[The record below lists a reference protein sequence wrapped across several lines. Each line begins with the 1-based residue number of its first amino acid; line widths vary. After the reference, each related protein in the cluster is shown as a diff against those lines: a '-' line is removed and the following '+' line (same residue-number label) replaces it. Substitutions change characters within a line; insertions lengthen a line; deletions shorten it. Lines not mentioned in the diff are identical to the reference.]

1 MSSPIKLI
9 GLSGSLRRVS
19 CNTGLLRAAQTLL
32 PDGGHSL
39 EILNL
44 VAVPFYNAD
53 LQETPQIVAD
63 LLAKMADADA
73 FVFACPEYNYSIAP
87 ALKNM
92 IDWASKVPDN
102 RIFDGKA
109 VAIMGSGGGMGS
121 SRAQLHLRQVCVYLN
136 LHPLNKPE
144 VFARSYGGAFN
155 AEGDLLDEKIK
166 NTIQQQMKALI
177 DWSRRLRV

>member
-1 MSSPIKLI
+1 
-9 GLSGSLRRVS
+9 
-19 CNTGLLRAAQTLL
+19 
-32 PDGGHSL
+32 
-39 EILNL
+39 
-44 VAVPFYNAD
+44 
-53 LQETPQIVAD
+53 
-63 LLAKMADADA
+63 MADANA

-92 IDWASKVPDN
+92 IDWASKVADN

-109 VAIMGSGGGMGS
+109 MAIMGSGGGMGR
-121 SRAQLHLRQVCVYLN
+121 SRAQHHLRQVCVDLN

-166 NTIQQQMKALI
+166 STIKQQMKALI
-177 DWSRRLRV
+177 DWSRRLRI